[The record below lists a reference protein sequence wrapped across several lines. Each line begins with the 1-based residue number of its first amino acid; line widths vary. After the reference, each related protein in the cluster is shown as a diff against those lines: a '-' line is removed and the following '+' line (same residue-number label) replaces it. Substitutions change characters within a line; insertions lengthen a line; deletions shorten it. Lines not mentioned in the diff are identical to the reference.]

1 MEIISRSE
9 AKERGLEYYFTGK
22 PCSRGNLSKRDT
34 KKGGCWCSDCRA
46 YVRAKARADYYK
58 NRDRILKRKVEY
70 HRENREKIIEYLSDY
85 REENKSDL
93 LRKKKEDYWNR
104 RDVHRERNQRWIKNN
119 PDKVREFNRNNRAR
133 RKGAE
138 GTYTNA
144 DVDKLYQTQEGRCA
158 ACGDCL
164 KTEGYHVDHIQP
176 LILGGSNWP
185 DNLQLLCPKCNLS
198 KGGKDP
204 YQWAMENGR
213 LL

>member
-1 MEIISRSE
+1 MEIISRKE
-9 AKERGLEYYFTGK
+9 AREKGLEWY
-22 PCSRGNLSKRDT
+22 CLGNKCPNGNVAPRKVKTAD
-34 KKGGCWCSDCRA
+34 CWCADCRES
-46 YVRAKARADYYK
+46 VRARERARYYE
-58 NRDRILKRKVEY
+58 NRERILKRKADY
-70 HRENREKIIEYLSDY
+70 HKENREKIIGYLNDY

-93 LRKKKEDYWNR
+93 LRKKKEDYWSR
-104 RDVHRERNQRWIKNN
+104 RDVYRERNQRWIKNN
-119 PDKVREFNRNNRAR
+119 PDKVRELNRNNRAR

-144 DVDKLYQTQEGRCA
+144 DVDKLYRTQKGRCA

-164 KTEGYHVDHIQP
+164 KAEGYHVDHIQP